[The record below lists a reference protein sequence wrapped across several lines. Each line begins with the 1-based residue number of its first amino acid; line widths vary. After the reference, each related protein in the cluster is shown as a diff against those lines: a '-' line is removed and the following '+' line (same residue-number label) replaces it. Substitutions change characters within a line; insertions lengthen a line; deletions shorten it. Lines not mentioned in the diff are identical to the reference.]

1 MSVNV
6 KDSLMYYITFLINA
20 HNFTN
25 FFPLLSVLYNIIVL
39 LEIYSLYIGNKEI
52 GIAFLE
58 AIFTNVNC

>member
-1 MSVNV
+1 
-6 KDSLMYYITFLINA
+6 MYYITFLINA